1 MSVVLTVSIDP
12 GLLSR
17 AEARAA
23 RLGLD
28 RAGYVRGLI
37 QQDLERPDANVRSRF
52 ASEDLVGAFRLG
64 GAAATNQRVRE
75 QVLQRSRARLASAST
90 TPATIPL
97 TCSTAAP
104 AFVHGIR
111 SSEALAV

>member
-1 MSVVLTVSIDP
+1 MSQVLTVRIDAE
-12 GLLSR
+12 LLSR

-37 QQDLERPDANVRSRF
+37 RQDLEQPEGNIRGRF

-64 GAAATNQRVRE
+64 GAAATNRRVRE
-75 QVLQRSRARLASAST
+75 RGGQRSWARHET
-90 TPATIPL
+90 HP
-97 TCSTAAP
+97 
-104 AFVHGIR
+104 
-111 SSEALAV
+111 